1 MEQPA
6 EAINKPLIASA
17 DCSFFILNFLV
28 HKEFYMRLDHFQ
40 RVDGM
45 VVEPAFLVRG
55 VDSTDIVRRLQQRM
69 AQEDIEI
76 PMPHTVNALNKLAR
90 VGLALDQ
97 QDALVDAL
105 AGEYAQKV
113 WGDKL
118 EALRT
123 VYPANLVD
131 ALCGKL
137 ELEAQ
142 EVHTGAQA
150 ALDDVMPT
158 DEDRLAFEFLYR
170 AWQIRQRVVIEGR
183 PMSLIPVIGGDT
195 QGDTPFFTPVLQRQ
209 NGSGWRLGQTG
220 DDMPVSP
227 LMIEETDVRVAVR
240 KTQTI
245 YSEWYHKAQ
254 ERLLGQ
260 VQKQA
265 GDADLSYAGVMVP
278 VWGYL
283 LRTRSLSFG
292 DGKVV
297 LENINHNRLFR
308 FRYRREDSEV
318 YRHLIFEM
326 TPGNAITL
334 AIKTAGAVLPDEFPT
349 TAEVEE
355 AWLDMMGGRGGKAQI
370 NEVGFEVAHA
380 KPLDAEG
387 LVSYLI
393 EVGGEQI
400 VVAWVQHPNAIA
412 VASGATFKTRG
423 VVMAKWGRLGVFPV
437 TPKTKKPD
445 LKDMWQGSKT
455 PGLDPRN
462 DPAAQR
468 ALSAWLAWL
477 WQQKAGLKKYQ
488 N

>member
-1 MEQPA
+1 
-6 EAINKPLIASA
+6 
-17 DCSFFILNFLV
+17 
-28 HKEFYMRLDHFQ
+28 MRLDHFQ

-55 VDSTDIVRRLQQRM
+55 VDSLDVLRRLQQRM

-76 PMPHTVNALNKLAR
+76 PIPHTTNAQNKLAR

-105 AGEYAQKV
+105 AGDYARKV

-118 EALRT
+118 EVLRT

-137 ELEAQ
+137 EMDAQ

-150 ALDDVMPT
+150 ALDDAMPPGEGGPT

-183 PMSLIPVIGGDT
+183 PMSLIPVIGGET
-195 QGDTPFFTPVLQRQ
+195 QGDTPFFTPILQRQ
-209 NGSGWRLGQTG
+209 NGSGWRLGLPG
-220 DDMPVSP
+220 DEMPISP

-240 KTQTI
+240 QAQTI

-254 ERLLGQ
+254 ERLLGL

-292 DGKVV
+292 NGKVV

-308 FRYRREDSEV
+308 FRYRRDDSEV

-326 TPGNAITL
+326 TSGNAVTL
-334 AIKTAGAVLPDEFPT
+334 AIKTAGEILPSEFPT
-349 TAEVEE
+349 VAEVEE
-355 AWLDMMGGRGGKAQI
+355 AWLDMMGGRGEKAQI
-370 NEVGFEVAHA
+370 SEVGFEAAHA
-380 KPLDAEG
+380 KPLDADG
-387 LVSYLI
+387 LVSYQV

-400 VVAWVQHPNAIA
+400 VVGWIQHPNAIA
-412 VASGATFKTRG
+412 VVSGVTLKTRG
-423 VVMAKWGRLGVFPV
+423 IVMAKWGQLGVFPV
-437 TPKTKKPD
+437 TPRTKKPD